1 MFTIYTWNWLVFL
14 ALMGTY
20 FFLGIYVFTCLLF
33 YLLGYVPL
41 VGFLVII
48 FFTGVYIYFYI
59 WCLFGLGIGIDIISG
74 KSISVLSGGNDLHG
88 LG

>member
-1 MFTIYTWNWLVFL
+1 MLIVYNLHLELVGISYGYL
-14 ALMGTY
+14 Y
-20 FFLGIYVFTCLLF
+20 FLGIYVFTCLLF

-41 VGFLVII
+41 VGSLVVI
-48 FFTGVYIYFYI
+48 FTGVYFYFCI
-59 WCLFGLGIGIDIISG
+59 WCLIGLGIGIDIISG

>member
-1 MFTIYTWNWLVFL
+1 MLIVYNLHLELV
-14 ALMGTY
+14 GTSVTY
-20 FFLGIYVFTCLLF
+20 GYLFFLGIYVFAYLLS

-48 FFTGVYIYFYI
+48 FTGVYI
-59 WCLFGLGIGIDIISG
+59 LFLHLVHIISGIDIISG

>member
-1 MFTIYTWNWLVFL
+1 MVL
-14 ALMGTY
+14 LMGTY
-20 FFLGIYVFTCLLF
+20 FLGIYVFTCLLC

-48 FFTGVYIYFYI
+48 FTGVYILLLHLVLI
-59 WCLFGLGIGIDIISG
+59 ISGIDIISG